1 MPWQLGR
8 EQGSGRSSQHF
19 LGVSKVLAAAAS
31 IGPRCTKWMR
41 AEPALEHMMAN
52 AGAEKHAH

>member
-1 MPWQLGR
+1 M
-8 EQGSGRSSQHF
+8 GSTMSCHGS

-52 AGAEKHAH
+52 AGAAKHAH